1 MMLNYL
7 GEEAAAK
14 SLTSAFE
21 SALAD
26 GIATPDLKG
35 AATTESFAVEVLAR
49 LT

>member
-1 MMLNYL
+1 MLDHL
-7 GEEAAAK
+7 GEDAASK

-35 AATTESFAVEVLAR
+35 SATTAEFASEVLSR
-49 LT
+49 LK